1 LQVEDHTLHVFL
13 ADFGLGH
20 AITNTQGVGTA
31 TMMAGTPG
39 FQAPEQ
45 LKGEGIGVKCDVYA
59 LGGVMTELF
68 GRQPLWVNTSI
79 HTIIY
84 KVTVEGVFPPTDHL
98 PQPIGCIVRNCL
110 CSASDR
116 KSTADILCQLIN
128 LKVQ

>member
-1 LQVEDHTLHVFL
+1 
-13 ADFGLGH
+13 
-20 AITNTQGVGTA
+20 
-31 TMMAGTPG
+31 MMAGTPG

-45 LKGEGIGVKCDVYA
+45 LRGEGIGVKCDVYA

-68 GRQPLWVNTSI
+68 GRQPLWVNASI

-84 KVTVEGVFPPTDHL
+84 KVTNHL
-98 PQPIGCIVRNCL
+98 PQPIRCIARNCL

-116 KSTADILCQLIN
+116 KSTADILCQLIK